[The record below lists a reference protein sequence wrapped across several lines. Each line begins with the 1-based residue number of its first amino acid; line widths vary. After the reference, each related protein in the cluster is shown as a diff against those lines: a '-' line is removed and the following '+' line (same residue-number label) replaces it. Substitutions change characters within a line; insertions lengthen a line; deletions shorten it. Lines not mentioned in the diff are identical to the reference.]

1 MNKAVYFLIVLFSFF
16 LGFGKFDPFGTGGLF
31 FDLITLFLMITIA
44 FYTDVLKEIGLYKK
58 ILMALCSIVML
69 FFITGLLY
77 GYAYV
82 DVNLFNFKFLS
93 AIIIFW
99 FLSYVFKKNPKL
111 CLYSIILFSLSCS
124 LIAILYNFSF
134 LNSVSEIRN
143 GRLYIFEE
151 NPNSISSRM
160 AIAFVVLTYI
170 IIENPLNL
178 KFYRFFL
185 GLALPSLFLFV
196 VETGSRGSFMA
207 LFLGVGLIVFFSNVN
222 KYIKFFL
229 GIVSAFLL
237 KKIFDFIQTTSLFD
251 RLNADD
257 FSGGREEI
265 WTNALGIFYDFPWGV
280 GEGGYI
286 TEMTIRFSSQHDT
299 HNLFIYLLVCGGW
312 ISLLLFLFFL
322 KELFQ
327 KVLINLKNGNSL
339 LLIIFVFLVFL
350 ASKTGGVIT
359 YLIMWYFFAVINSF
373 DVMKKKKI

>member
-1 MNKAVYFLIVLFSFF
+1 MNKAVYFIIVLFSFF
-16 LGFGKFDPFGTGGLF
+16 LGFGRFDPFGTGGLF

-44 FYTDVLKEIGLYKK
+44 FYTDVFKEIGLYKK
-58 ILMALCSIVML
+58 TLMALCSIVML

-99 FLSYVFKKNPKL
+99 FLSYIFKKKPKL

-124 LIAILYNFSF
+124 LIAILYNFGF

-143 GRLYIFEE
+143 GRLYVFEE

-170 IIENPLNL
+170 IIENPLHL

-185 GLALPSLFLFV
+185 GIALPSLFLFV
-196 VETGSRGSFMA
+196 VETGSRGSFVG
-207 LFLGVGLIVFFSNVN
+207 LLLGVGLFMFLSNLNV
-222 KYIKFFL
+222 YIKFFL
-229 GIVSAFLL
+229 GIVSVFLFI
-237 KKIFDFIQTTSLFD
+237 KIFDFIQTTVLFD
-251 RLNADD
+251 RLNAGDV
-257 FSGGREEI
+257 SGGREEI
-265 WTNALGIFYDFPWGV
+265 WTNALEIFYDFPWGV

-286 TEMTIRFSSQHDT
+286 TEMTIRFSSQYDT
-299 HNLFIYLLVCGGW
+299 HNLFIYILVCGGW
-312 ISLLLFLFFL
+312 LSLLLFLYFL

-327 KVLINLKNGNSL
+327 KALINLKKGNSL

-373 DVMKKKKI
+373 DIMKKKRI